1 MASCVTDQVE
11 LVKKWRPCSLKADR
25 PFVKRKSPIN
35 AKMMSAEKLNAVT
48 TVRKMRSDTRCF
60 VVSLRGSG
68 ADAVGAEGA
77 NVELTRGSSP
87 VSATNKR
94 AIGERK
100 VNEG

>member
-1 MASCVTDQVE
+1 
-11 LVKKWRPCSLKADR
+11 
-25 PFVKRKSPIN
+25 
-35 AKMMSAEKLNAVT
+35 MMSAEKLKAVT
-48 TVRKMRSDTRCF
+48 TARKMRSDTRCF

-87 VSATNKR
+87 DPGTSKR
-94 AIGERK
+94 VMGEQK